1 MAKVR
6 IPTPLRN
13 FTQGKDEVQ
22 VSGNSIGDLL
32 KNLSDEYK
40 GIGDRILDK
49 TGQVNRFINVF
60 VNEDDIR
67 HGDGMKT
74 AVKDEDVISI
84 FPAIAG
90 GRASKNYPSALLPAN
105 SRSSRTH
112 QVRSGRSLAGA

>member
-90 GRASKNYPSALLPAN
+90 GARE
-105 SRSSRTH
+105 
-112 QVRSGRSLAGA
+112 VD